1 VFYGVYSVFH
11 GTKIEWIKYLKK
23 LGMELADCWH
33 LLSKFQN
40 MKRINGVLVVFLITL
55 SAAFAQE
62 EQRIESKITDV
73 TVFLNKAQVTRLAKS
88 KVNAG
93 RSAIVLSGI
102 TSLLDQ
108 QSIQVSGKGKVVIEG
123 ISHRQNF
130 LNEFNMPTKLRSLKD
145 SVELLQRQIALEQ
158 SQKEI
163 LNKEEQMLVSNQK
176 IGGTQSNL
184 TVVELKAMADFYRT
198 RLTDIVT
205 TRMKQDEKI
214 KKLNER
220 LTKTQQQFN
229 EQNDLYRRNT
239 SEIVV
244 ALSAEAAG
252 TVEIEVKYVVANAGW
267 QPVYDLRAT
276 DTKSPIRLNYKANV
290 FQSTGEEWNNV
301 KLTLSTANPN
311 EGGLKPELYTWT
323 LDFYRPTVYRNY
335 ENSRSAG
342 KKTMGA
348 APAAVE
354 MDREEAA
361 PLQEAILTSADYT
374 STTQTSLNTEFSIS
388 LPYTVSSANKPTLVD
403 IRNHEMK
410 ADYIY
415 SVAPKLDKDAF
426 LIAKAIGWEEF
437 SLLPGEANIFFEGT
451 FVSTTFIDPNNIKDT
466 LSVSLGRDKRV
477 VVKREKLKDFS
488 SKKAIGSNQK
498 DSYAFEISVRNTK
511 TEAIKIVV
519 EDQVPVSSNS
529 QIEVAVS
536 DVGGARYNKTT
547 GKLSWEV
554 SLQPNETKKV
564 QFKYEV
570 KYPKD
575 KQLNGVE

>member
-1 VFYGVYSVFH
+1 
-11 GTKIEWIKYLKK
+11 
-23 LGMELADCWH
+23 
-33 LLSKFQN
+33 
-40 MKRINGVLVVFLITL
+40 MKRINLVLIVFFMTL
-55 SAAFAQE
+55 FAANAQE
-62 EQRIESKITDV
+62 EQRVESKITDV
-73 TVFLNKAQVTRLAKS
+73 TVFLNKAQVTRAVKS
-88 KVNAG
+88 RVNTG
-93 RSAIVLSGI
+93 KSTLVLSGI

-145 SVELLQRQIALEQ
+145 SVDLLQRRIALEQ
-158 SQKEI
+158 SHKEI

-184 TVVELKAMADFYRT
+184 TVVELKAMADFYRA
-198 RLTDIVT
+198 RLTDIVS

-220 LTKTQQQFN
+220 LAKTQRQYS
-229 EQNDLYRRNT
+229 EQNELYSRNT

-244 ALSAEAAG
+244 ALSAEVASA
-252 TVEIEVKYVVANAGW
+252 VELEVKYVVANAGW

-276 DTKSPIRLNYKANV
+276 DTKSHIQLNYKANV

-323 LDFYRPTVYRNY
+323 LDFYQPIVYRDYTRN
-335 ENSRSAG
+335 RSAA
-342 KKTMGA
+342 KTMA
-348 APAAVE
+348 APAAGE
-354 MDREEAA
+354 MDREETAPMEAA
-361 PLQEAILTSADYT
+361 MMTSADFT
-374 STTQTSLNTEFSIS
+374 STIQTSLNTEFLIS
-388 LPYTVSSANKPTLVD
+388 LPYTVSSSNKPTLVD

-415 SVAPKLDKDAF
+415 SVAPKLDKDVF

-488 SKKAIGSNQK
+488 SKKAIGSNQR

-511 TEAIKIVV
+511 TETIKIVV

-529 QIEVAVS
+529 QIEVTVS
-536 DVGGARYNKTT
+536 DLGGARYNKTT
-547 GKLSWEV
+547 GKLSWEL
-554 SLQPNETKKV
+554 SLQPNETKKM

-575 KQLNGVE
+575 KQLNGTE